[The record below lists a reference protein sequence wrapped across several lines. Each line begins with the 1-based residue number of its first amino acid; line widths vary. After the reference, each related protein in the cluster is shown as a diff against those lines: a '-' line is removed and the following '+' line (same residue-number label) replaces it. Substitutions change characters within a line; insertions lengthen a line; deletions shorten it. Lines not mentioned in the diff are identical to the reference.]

1 VGDKDSAP
9 KSGTAGKT
17 RRLLKLALVAAPVA
31 AAALGVAIVVLVAGT
46 LLDGSEP
53 TPKPRP
59 AVTLAK
65 RPPRAPPSDAPV
77 DRLIVSKIGVD
88 APIEVLRVDDGV
100 IRAPSGPEVVGLYDF
115 SSYFPSYGGRPG
127 FGQNAVFGG
136 HVDYIDYGPAV
147 FWDLSEL
154 EEGDEVEVRLT
165 DGTVYR
171 YAVTWNKTFPWSDVP
186 WDYVLQSENG
196 NESVTLMTCSGAWT
210 GSQYTNAR
218 VVRAERI
225 DDGYSVAT
233 GGP

>member
-1 VGDKDSAP
+1 MDSKGP
-9 KSGTAGKT
+9 RSGFRSGGKGP
-17 RRLLKLALVAAPVA
+17 RLLKLALVATPVA
-31 AAALGVAIVVLVAGT
+31 AAVVGLALVVLVAGT

-53 TPKPRP
+53 APKPRP
-59 AVTLAK
+59 AVNLPK
-65 RPPRAPPSDAPV
+65 QPPRAPPSDAPV
-77 DRLIVSKIGVD
+77 DRVIVSKIGVD
-88 APIEVLRVDDGV
+88 APIEVLPVDDGV
-100 IRAPSGPEVVGLYDF
+100 IRAATGPEVVSLYDF
-115 SSYFPSYGGRPG
+115 SSYFPSFGGQPG
-127 FGQNAVFGG
+127 FGANAVFGG

-154 EEGDEVEVRLT
+154 GEGDEVEVHLT

-171 YAVTWNKTFPWSDVP
+171 YAVTWNKTFPWSDMP

-225 DDGYSVAT
+225 DDGFSVAT

>member
-1 VGDKDSAP
+1 VGDKDSAA
-9 KSGTAGKT
+9 KSRTTERT

-31 AAALGVAIVVLVAGT
+31 AAALGVALVVLVAGT
-46 LLDGSEP
+46 LLDSSEP

-59 AVTLAK
+59 AVTLPK

-77 DRLIVSKIGVD
+77 DRLVVSKIGLD
-88 APIEVLRVDDGV
+88 APIEVLPVDDGV
-100 IRAPSGPEVVGLYDF
+100 IRGSSGPEVVSLYDF
-115 SSYFPSYGGRPG
+115 SSYFPSFGGWPG

-136 HVDYIDYGPAV
+136 HVDYINYGPAV

-154 EEGDEVEVRLT
+154 EEGDEVEVHLT

-171 YAVTWNKTFPWSDVP
+171 YSVTWNKTFPWSDMP
-186 WDYVLQSENG
+186 WDYVLQPENG

-225 DDGYSVAT
+225 DDGYSLAT